1 LEFLR
6 RAGLILATL
15 MFLVSIPTL
24 ARADDSFV
32 VKKIEIVG
40 LQRISDGT
48 VYDYLPINIGDRV
61 NGTRIQEAI
70 RALYKTGFF
79 HDIQIRRDGDTL
91 IVVVKE
97 RPSIAYF
104 VVTGNKLIK
113 SDELYKSLEKM
124 GL

>member
-1 LEFLR
+1 MEFLR

-70 RALYKTGFF
+70 RALYKTG
-79 HDIQIRRDGDTL
+79 
-91 IVVVKE
+91 
-97 RPSIAYF
+97 
-104 VVTGNKLIK
+104 
-113 SDELYKSLEKM
+113 
-124 GL
+124 